1 MHTSPLLVCCL
12 CQADKH
18 NQYWLTPGAQ
28 PDWLKDSVGQWPYT
42 PCPCN
47 TRGTDS
53 DLSRADP
60 VLPRYRPQNTYRLCQ
75 VPHTKRVI
83 KYKHLGLLSFFFF
96 NGDDMCLKLSC
107 LKREILFYNHSKL
120 VLVTVYLKS
129 LILLPLLPTNNLQV
143 LKQKLMF
150 VPFGNNSL
158 FGKTVS

>member
-1 MHTSPLLVCCL
+1 MTI
-12 CQADKH
+12 
-18 NQYWLTPGAQ
+18 
-28 PDWLKDSVGQWPYT
+28 YT
-42 PCPCN
+42 LS
-47 TRGTDS
+47 GTDS

-107 LKREILFYNHSKL
+107 LKREILFYNHLKL
-120 VLVTVYLKS
+120 VLVTVYSKS

-158 FGKTVS
+158 FGKTVSQIPYFEQVPNSGIKSREHQTFHTISFRINLLKK